1 MGVGRSDGP
10 PRTGRAV
17 NYTFQFGEVTRYWT
31 WLLQGVV
38 VTLLYSF
45 IAMALSL
52 MLGTIG
58 ALCRRSRSI
67 LVRALARTY
76 VQTIRNTPLLVQLFV
91 LFFGLPSLGI
101 RLDAYTAA
109 LIGLVLYNGA
119 FLTEVIRAGLQA
131 VHPSQIEAGLSIG
144 MSRVQVF
151 LYVVLKPALEKVY
164 PTLSSQFILLML
176 STSVISAIG
185 VDELTSFAAHIQTI
199 NFRSIEVYLV
209 TILIYLGLTLMLRA
223 CARLLGRVLF
233 AHRRPARVAMAI
245 A

>member
-1 MGVGRSDGP
+1 M
-10 PRTGRAV
+10 
-17 NYTFQFGEVTRYWT
+17 NYTFQFGEVTRYWS
-31 WLLQGVV
+31 WLLEGLV
-38 VTLLYSF
+38 VTLLFSF
-45 IAMALSL
+45 VAMALSL
-52 MLGTIG
+52 VVGTLG
-58 ALCRRSRSI
+58 ALGRRSRHRP
-67 LVRALARTY
+67 LRLAARAY
-76 VQTIRNTPLLVQLFV
+76 VQTIRNTPFLVQLFV
-91 LFFGLPSLGI
+91 LFFGLPSIGI

-119 FLTEVIRAGLQA
+119 FLTETIRSGLQA

-144 MSRVQVF
+144 MSRLQVF
-151 LYVVLKPALEKVY
+151 VYVVLKPALEKVY

-209 TILIYLGLTLMLRA
+209 TIVIYFVLTLALRA
-223 CARLLGRVLF
+223 GARLLGRALF
-233 AHRRPARVAMAI
+233 AHRRAPRLVAAT

>member
-1 MGVGRSDGP
+1 MS
-10 PRTGRAV
+10 
-17 NYTFQFGEVTRYWT
+17 YTFQFGEVTRYWT

-45 IAMALSL
+45 IGMALSL
-52 MLGTIG
+52 LVGTIG
-58 ALCRRSRSI
+58 AVCRRSRFMS
-67 LVRALARTY
+67 LRLLARVY

-91 LFFGLPSLGI
+91 LFFGLPSIGI
-101 RLDAYTAA
+101 RLGAYTAA

-151 LYVVLKPALEKVY
+151 VYVILINALEKVY
-164 PTLSSQFILLML
+164 PALCSQFILLML

-185 VDELTSFAAHIQTI
+185 VDELTSFAAHIQTLT
-199 NFRSIEVYLV
+199 FRSIEVYLV
-209 TILIYLGLTLMLRA
+209 TIVIYFVLTLMLRSG
-223 CARLLGRVLF
+223 ARLLGRVLF
-233 AHRRPARVAMAI
+233 AHRRPARAAMAI